1 MNFTI
6 STDRVKLTMPNS
18 DLFLDGSTDSFI
30 CFIIEE
36 DSFIKITPC
45 QNKLVIKILQGF
57 QMTVQ
62 NCIFKHTN
70 KIVVILQFQMA
81 VLAQLEDERSEMVD
95 IDRFYIDKDS

>member
-1 MNFTI
+1 
-6 STDRVKLTMPNS
+6 
-18 DLFLDGSTDSFI
+18 
-30 CFIIEE
+30 
-36 DSFIKITPC
+36 
-45 QNKLVIKILQGF
+45 
-57 QMTVQ
+57 MTVQ